1 MFTLP
6 HSINVFAIIHLLSCV
21 FYGYNGSSV
30 GVLLVVSDSLQ
41 YNSSSSLQAIE
52 VAINEVNER
61 TDLLEADLQVTE
73 VIKSEVC

>member
-1 MFTLP
+1 M
-6 HSINVFAIIHLLSCV
+6 
-21 FYGYNGSSV
+21 
-30 GVLLVVSDSLQ
+30 LLVVSDSLQ